1 MLELTLRL
9 AFSLA
14 AVLGLL
20 MLLAKLTSRRFRG
33 SRDALIQIV
42 QRQALSRSSSVS
54 VVTVG
59 SRVLVLGVT
68 EQQIRVL
75 AELEPDE
82 IEDFETE
89 ADTAALA
96 LLGDGD
102 DSEQTVAK
110 GGTKVARIGATTPS
124 AGTGPLVG
132 SVLSP
137 QTWRQAFTA
146 ASRRTS

>member
-1 MLELTLRL
+1 MLELSLRL

-14 AVLGLL
+14 AVIGLL
-20 MLLAKLTSRRFRG
+20 MLLARFTSRRFRG

-75 AELEPDE
+75 AELEPEE

-89 ADTAALA
+89 ADTAALT
-96 LLGDGD
+96 LLGDP
-102 DSEQTVAK
+102 ETKQVRAARVAAK
-110 GGTKVARIGATTPS
+110 PAPT
-124 AGTGPLVG
+124 GTGPLVG

-137 QTWRQAFTA
+137 QTWRQALTA
-146 ASRRTS
+146 ASRRTP